1 VEDHDHEQDEELEQ
15 EMDASV
21 KESDIPGFPSFSPM
35 QVGLLNAHE
44 LYRGLRDAGF
54 NPAQAIYLVA
64 CIITGGPRPP
74 RGAEEAE

>member
-1 VEDHDHEQDEELEQ
+1 VEDHEHDQEQDEELEV
-15 EMDASV
+15 DAPV
-21 KESDIPGFPSFSPM
+21 QESDIPGFPSFSPM